1 MSQTKIITFLG
12 TTARQTIYR
21 YQEKDYVGEVFAQAL
36 REFCQYD
43 TMLVCVTD
51 LAKEETFPKLEALN
65 DSRIK
70 PIDIPTCRTT
80 EEMWE
85 TFKIITQH
93 IDESDRVIFDITHG
107 LRSLPFLVFL
117 FAAYLKAAK
126 KVTIEAIYYGAFEL
140 SYQHNNHKITPVLD
154 LSEFVSMLDWI
165 TATTR
170 FASIGDGQPLAALLK
185 NSIPSNEELKNYP
198 ETRPIKKWLKKS
210 AQAIENISIALS
222 VTRPIETMESAA
234 DLEKILEE
242 ATDSFNQRAKPFS
255 LLSEKIVQEYGQF
268 ALKKPQETAH
278 LVDNINLQ
286 LQMIKWYLDRDQI
299 VQATT
304 LAREWLISVLVL
316 KFGLTNQMFDNKKG
330 RKYVEDALNNAS
342 EKLRPNPRPITPS
355 ECDEQFNALPKATEL
370 AKVWSQMT
378 ELRNDIAHVGMNTQ
392 PNTAAKLQQ
401 KALSLYPKLEEIGG
415 KHSSIQTF
423 LAPAINQVAIP
434 HKIARAFT
442 ELRCTF
448 GGRSLVPDI
457 TVFSWE
463 RIPVDGNGEI
473 ENTFEIAP
481 DWTIEILSPE
491 QSSIRVINNILFCLN
506 HGTELGWLIDPQER
520 SILIFKP
527 GEQPEIKQNQDSLPV
542 FSSLGELRLSVQD
555 VFSWLSLS

>member
-12 TTARQTIYR
+12 AIAKLTTYR
-21 YQEKDYVGEVFAQAL
+21 YQENDYQGEVFPKAL

-51 LAKEETFPKLEALN
+51 LAKEKTFPVLEALN
-65 DSRIK
+65 DPRIK
-70 PIDIPTCRTT
+70 PIDIQTCCTT
-80 EEMWE
+80 DEMWD

-126 KVTIEAIYYGAFEL
+126 KVTIEAIYYGALEL
-140 SYQHNNHKITPVLD
+140 SNQNNGIAPVLD

-170 FASIGDGQPLAALLK
+170 FASIGDGQPLAELLK

-210 AQAIENISIALS
+210 AEAIENISIALS

-286 LQMIKWYLDRDQI
+286 LKMIKWYLDRDQI
-299 VQATT
+299 VQTTT

-330 RKYVEDALNNAS
+330 RKYVEDALNNAT

-401 KALSLYPKLEEIGG
+401 KAVSLYPKLEEIGG
-415 KHSSIQTF
+415 KHSPIKTF

-434 HKIARAFT
+434 KKIARAFT

-463 RIPVDGNGEI
+463 RIPVDENGEI
-473 ENTFEIAP
+473 ENTCEIAP

-491 QSSIRVINNILFCLN
+491 QSLTRVIDNILFCLN
-506 HGTELGWLIDPQER
+506 HGTKLGWFIDPQER
-520 SILIFKP
+520 SILIFQP
-527 GEQPEIKQNQDSLPV
+527 GEQPEIKQNQDRLSVL
-542 FSSLGELRLSVQD
+542 SSLGELRLSVQD